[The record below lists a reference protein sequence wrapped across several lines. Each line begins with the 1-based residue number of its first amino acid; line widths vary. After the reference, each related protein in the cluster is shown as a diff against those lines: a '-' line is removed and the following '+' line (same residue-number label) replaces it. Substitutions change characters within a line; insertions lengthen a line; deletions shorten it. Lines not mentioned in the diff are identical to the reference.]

1 MSEVLGTLVKGRF
14 ITFEGVEGS
23 GKSTNIAWA
32 ADYLRSAGIEVL
44 QTHEPG
50 RTKIG
55 EELRTVLLRTRDE
68 RLMPMTELFLMF
80 ASRMQLLEEV
90 IIPALIR
97 GTWVLCDRYVDSSIA
112 YQGGGRALGV
122 ERVKTLIRAMGD
134 RYAEPDL
141 TVLLDIP
148 PIVIP
153 DRLADRPLDRFESEK
168 TSFFE
173 RIRQTYLELAAEEP
187 RIEVIDATLPLKSI
201 QEQIAVLLDVLVN
214 ESSNE

>member
-1 MSEVLGTLVKGRF
+1 MGDLKYGFF

-32 ADYLRSAGIEVL
+32 ADYLRAEGIDVL
-44 QTHEPG
+44 MTHEPG

-90 IIPALIR
+90 IIPALNR

-112 YQGGGRALGV
+112 YQGGGRQLGV
-122 ERVKTLIRAMGD
+122 ERVKTLVHAMGD
-134 RYAEPDL
+134 FYAKPDL
-141 TVLLDIP
+141 TVLLDLPPSAIP
-148 PIVIP
+148 E
-153 DRLADRPLDRFESEK
+153 RLANRTLDRFESEDR
-168 TSFFE
+168 SFFE
-173 RIRQTYLELAAEEP
+173 RIRQTYLELAAEDL
-187 RIEVIDATLPLKSI
+187 RISVIDATLPLKRV
-201 QEQIAVLLDVLVN
+201 QGEIAGLLSELVSK
-214 ESSNE
+214 SSEE

>member
-1 MSEVLGTLVKGRF
+1 MALLSSRLKGRF

-23 GKSTNIAWA
+23 GKSTNITWA
-32 ADYLRSAGIEVL
+32 AQYLREEGIEVL

-90 IIPALIR
+90 IIPALSR

-112 YQGGGRALGV
+112 YQGGGRELGV
-122 ERVKTLIRAMGD
+122 ERVKTVVRAMGEL
-134 RYAEPDL
+134 YAEPDL
-141 TVLLDIP
+141 TVLLDLP
-148 PIVIP
+148 PVLIR
-153 DRLADRPLDRFESEK
+153 DRLANRTLDRFESEED
-168 TSFFE
+168 SFFE
-173 RIRQTYLELAAEEP
+173 RIRRTYLDLAVEYP
-187 RIEVIDATLPLKSI
+187 RIKVIDATQSLKTV
-201 QEQIAVLLDVLVN
+201 QEQLARLLHALVA
-214 ESSNE
+214 ESIYK

>member
-1 MSEVLGTLVKGRF
+1 MKGRF

-153 DRLADRPLDRFESEK
+153 DRLADRPLDRFESEE

>member
-153 DRLADRPLDRFESEK
+153 DRLADRPLDRFESEE

>member
-1 MSEVLGTLVKGRF
+1 MALLSTRAKGRF

-23 GKSTNIAWA
+23 GKSTNITWA
-32 ADYLRSAGIEVL
+32 AEFLRAKGIDVL

-90 IIPALIR
+90 IIPALTC

-112 YQGGGRALGV
+112 YQGGGRELGV
-122 ERVKTLIRAMGD
+122 DRVKTLVRAMGD
-134 RYAEPDL
+134 LYAEPDL
-141 TVLLDIP
+141 TVLLDLP
-148 PIVIP
+148 PSQIL
-153 DRLADRPLDRFESEK
+153 DRLANRSLDRFESEER
-168 TSFFE
+168 SFFE
-173 RIRQTYLELAAEEP
+173 RIRRTYLDLADEDS
-187 RIEVIDATLPLKSI
+187 RIKVIDATLPLNRV
-201 QEQIAVLLDVLVN
+201 QEQVAELLNALVN
-214 ESSNE
+214 KSNK

>member
-1 MSEVLGTLVKGRF
+1 MPLSSREKGRF
-14 ITFEGVEGS
+14 ITFEGIEGS
-23 GKSTNIAWA
+23 GKSTNITWA
-32 ADYLRSAGIEVL
+32 AEYLRGEGIEVL

-112 YQGGGRALGV
+112 YQGGGRELGV
-122 ERVKTLIRAMGD
+122 ERVKTVVRAMGEL
-134 RYAEPDL
+134 YAKPDL

-148 PIVIP
+148 PSVIS
-153 DRLADRPLDRFESEK
+153 DRLANRTLDRFESEE

-173 RIRQTYLELAAEEP
+173 RIRRTYLELAAEDH
-187 RIEVIDATLPLKSI
+187 RIKVIDATLSLASI
-201 QEQIAVLLDVLVN
+201 QEQIAELLNALVAESKDV
-214 ESSNE
+214 

>member
-1 MSEVLGTLVKGRF
+1 MSSRLKGRF

-23 GKSTNIAWA
+23 GKSTNITWA
-32 ADYLRSAGIEVL
+32 AEYLRKEGIEVL

-90 IIPALIR
+90 IIPALSR

-112 YQGGGRALGV
+112 YQGGGRELGV
-122 ERVKTLIRAMGD
+122 ERVKTVIRAMGEH
-134 RYAEPDL
+134 YAEPDL
-141 TVLLDIP
+141 TVLLDLP
-148 PIVIP
+148 PELIRE
-153 DRLADRPLDRFESEK
+153 RLANRTLDRFESEED
-168 TSFFE
+168 SFFE
-173 RIRQTYLELAAEEP
+173 RIRRTYLDLAVEYP
-187 RIEVIDATLPLKSI
+187 RIKVIDATPSLKSV
-201 QEQIAVLLDVLVN
+201 QEQLARLLNAFVA
-214 ESSNE
+214 ESIDK

>member
-1 MSEVLGTLVKGRF
+1 MAKGRF

-23 GKSTNIAWA
+23 GKSTNITWA
-32 ADYLRSAGIEVL
+32 AEYLRAEGIQVL

-55 EELRTVLLRTRDE
+55 DELRTVLLRTRAE

-90 IIPALIR
+90 IIPTLSS

-112 YQGGGRALGV
+112 YQGGGRELGV
-122 ERVKTLIRAMGD
+122 ERVKTLVLAMGEL
-134 RYAEPDL
+134 YAEPDL

-148 PIVIP
+148 PSVIP
-153 DRLADRPLDRFESEK
+153 DRLANRTLDRFESEE

-173 RIRQTYLELAAEEP
+173 RIRQTYLDLAAENP
-187 RIEVIDATLPLKSI
+187 RIKVVDATQPLNGV
-201 QEQIAVLLDVLVN
+201 QDQITGFLNALVAESEDV
-214 ESSNE
+214 